1 MARRIR
7 TLLASLAILGLVAGP
22 AAAGTNIETHEAEA
36 PPVMWDVFFIRPMS
50 VLTTAVSVAV
60 VFPVAALLTGITRP
74 SEVDKPFE
82 TLVARPIHFTFKRPL
97 GEW

>member
-7 TLLASLAILGLVAGP
+7 TLVASLAILGLVAGP
-22 AAAGTNIETHEAEA
+22 AAAATTVEGHEAEA

-50 VLTTAVSVAV
+50 VLTTAVSIGV
-60 VFPVAALLTGITRP
+60 VFPIAALFTGITRP
-74 SEVDKPFE
+74 SEMGKPVE
-82 TLVARPIHFTFKRPL
+82 TLVVKPLHFTFKRPL